1 MTLGDTE
8 VVGELVLA
16 RDQIET
22 EIGMKPLSFASPYGD
37 YDERVLANIKRY
49 HRSHFTAWGGYRGVN
64 MSQFDEYEIERVNI
78 DESLTSDE
86 VCNMVLM
93 VQEGE

>member
-1 MTLGDTE
+1 
-8 VVGELVLA
+8 
-16 RDQIET
+16 
-22 EIGMKPLSFASPYGD
+22 
-37 YDERVLANIKRY
+37 
-49 HRSHFTAWGGYRGVN
+49 